1 MGIRRAKK
9 SGIEH
14 SRKLHVVYESPH
26 SCDQSWI
33 FFALDRLSHPKL
45 CFWLYQLSYGCTQY
59 DNRRLSF
66 AVSPFHCRGKKE
78 KNRSSSS
85 RDSDFTINR
94 FGYFSDSAFSGRE
107 SKLSFS
113 FR

>member
-66 AVSPFHCRGKKE
+66 AVSPFHCRGKKKIVPALLE
-78 KNRSSSS
+78 TEISQL
-85 RDSDFTINR
+85 IV
-94 FGYFSDSAFSGRE
+94 SAIFQILHSPEG
-107 SKLSFS
+107 KAN
-113 FR
+113 